1 MCGRYT
7 ITPTLDQII
16 AGFGGTLSTLERTA
30 PVTERYNVAPTQDVL
45 AVVAGRDGEGP
56 RAMTLRWGL
65 IPHWVPDPSGEPLRI
80 NARAETLTERPAFRD
95 LVASERGRCLVV
107 ADGFYEWIRAEDA
120 GQPRRPLHFSLAG
133 RAPFAF
139 AGLWTRWRG
148 EGDQRVA
155 SCTIITTEANRVVA
169 PAHDRMPV
177 ILADPAEQAAWLDP
191 TLDAAGVAP
200 LLRPLEGGLL
210 HAQRASARVNAA
222 RHDAPDCLVDDDP
235 VQLSLL

>member
-7 ITPTLDQII
+7 ITPTLDQLI
-16 AGFGGTLSTLERTA
+16 AGFGGDLRGIDTSA
-30 PVTERYNVAPTQDVL
+30 PIAERYNVAPTQDVL
-45 AVVAGRDGEGP
+45 AVVTGREGP
-56 RAMTLRWGL
+56 EARALRWGL
-65 IPHWVPDPSGEPLRI
+65 VPHWVPDLAGEPLRI

-95 LVASERGRCLVV
+95 LVATERGRCLVI

-120 GQPRRPLHFSLAG
+120 GQPRRPLHFTLAE

-148 EGDQRVA
+148 EGDRRIA
-155 SCTIITTEANRVVA
+155 SCTIVTTAANAVVA

-177 ILADPAEQAAWLDP
+177 ILADPAERAAWLDP
-191 TLDAAGVAP
+191 SLDGQGVAP
-200 LLRPLEGGLL
+200 LLRPLEDGLL
-210 HAQRASARVNAA
+210 HAQRASSRVNAA
-222 RHDAPDCLVDDDP
+222 SHDAPDCLVDDDH

>member
-7 ITPTLDQII
+7 ITPTLDQLI
-16 AGFGGTLSTLERTA
+16 AGFGGDPGGIDTSA
-30 PVTERYNVAPTQDVL
+30 PIAERYNVAPTQDVL
-45 AVVAGRDGEGP
+45 AVVAGSDGP
-56 RAMTLRWGL
+56 RAKVLRWGL
-65 IPHWVPDPSGEPLRI
+65 VPHWVPDLAGEPLRI

-95 LVASERGRCLVV
+95 LVATERGRCLVV

-120 GQPRRPLHFSLAG
+120 AQPRRPLHFSLDE
-133 RAPFAF
+133 RRPFAF

-148 EGDQRVA
+148 EGDRRID
-155 SCTIITTEANRVVA
+155 SCTIVTTAADAVVR

-177 ILADPAEQAAWLDP
+177 ILADPAERAAWLDP
-191 TLDAAGVAP
+191 SLDAAGVAP

-210 HAQRASARVNAA
+210 QARRASARVNAA
-222 RHDAPDCLVDDDP
+222 SHDAPDCLVDDDH